1 MQIVIFVAEWQ
12 SKRID
17 PRFPVGQVWGKG
29 SLGQG
34 MGEGSLGQ
42 VWDLGGFGICADV
55 DGLSLPHGRV
65 HFCRG
70 GEKDAGVGDPKGCIP
85 V

>member
-1 MQIVIFVAEWQ
+1 
-12 SKRID
+12 
-17 PRFPVGQVWGKG
+17 
-29 SLGQG
+29 

-70 GEKDAGVGDPKGCIP
+70 GEKDAGVGDAKGSIP